1 MGMDMLSR
9 YASHEDDFLTA
20 YALAPVGR
28 VASAEAAGE
37 NGTDGWFLYLF
48 EMCKNGGVDIDVVLE
63 AGDPR
68 HLRVSQ
74 PVGDA
79 DVEGR
84 RKTTIARQ
92 A

>member
-1 MGMDMLSR
+1 MGVDVLPR
-9 YASHEDDFLTA
+9 YAPHEDDFLTA
-20 YALAPVGR
+20 YALAPIGR

-37 NGTDGWFLYLF
+37 NGSDGWFLYLF
-48 EMCKNGGVDIDVVLE
+48 EMCKNGRVDVDVILE

-68 HLRVSQ
+68 HLWVSQ

-79 DVEGR
+79 DVEGH

-92 A
+92 K